1 MALQIITSTIVGP
14 GAGVDLGT
22 TDDLFLTSAGLIGS
36 TGSAG
41 VFSYSGDHSVTIA
54 GEIWAKANGIQLGTS
69 VADNNNQVVV
79 LAGGSVVS
87 ADYNGA
93 YIQGQGSRVENHGEI
108 SGLSGVGVVGDNAI
122 VLNYGHISCTGTG
135 SFDSAVEISQYSAT
149 PETAAMLI
157 NFGTIYS
164 PRIAVLGDYY
174 NNDDIVKNFGTITGD
189 IFQSGGDDRLLN
201 RGLIVGNI
209 DAGAGLDLIDNR
221 GGTIEGDVLL
231 GTENDRYVG
240 TGGTI
245 NGAVYGDAGA
255 DTFFGNQNSAEVF
268 VGGADVDTLD
278 FRLGGQ
284 VTLALDL
291 SFAQNGAA
299 LGDTYFEMENVFGS
313 DVGNDVI
320 RGNPAANA
328 LFGWGG
334 NDSLDGA
341 GGADVLRGGTGV
353 DTLTGGT
360 GDDTFRFSAL
370 TECGDLIT
378 DFAGNLGNNDR
389 FQITAAAFGG
399 GLVAGVL
406 AANQFITR
414 ADNLAQDADDRF
426 IFNTTDRTLWFDA
439 DGNGAGAAVMV
450 ADLQAGAVVT
460 AADILLI

>member
-1 MALQIITSTIVGP
+1 MTLQIASTDTIGP
-14 GAGVDLGT
+14 GYRITLTGTDSLFVKAGVLVAS
-22 TDDLFLTSAGLIGS
+22 TDGIGVLATGNYSSITVAGSIAAEEYGIRAGSPSLTS
-36 TGSAG
+36 
-41 VFSYSGDHSVTIA
+41 SGMRVSI
-54 GEIWAKANGIQLGTS
+54 LS
-69 VADNNNQVVV
+69 
-79 LAGGSVVS
+79 GGSVTSVGTS
-87 ADYNGA
+87 AVGVFGTDAYLENNGSLSGANGCLLGGDYA
-93 YIQGQGSRVENHGEI
+93 TLVNHGQI
-108 SGLSGVGVVGDNAI
+108 NASGTA
-122 VLNYGHISCTGTG
+122 TGI
-135 SFDSAVEISQYSAT
+135 AVEMYDASSIDAT
-149 PETAAMLI
+149 ATRLI
-157 NFGTIYS
+157 NFGTITS
-164 PRIAVLGDYY
+164 GDISVYGDA
-174 NNDDIVKNFGTITGD
+174 NSKDTIRNFGTIVGD
-189 IFQSGGDDRLLN
+189 IFQFDGDDLLIN
-201 RGLIVGNI
+201 RGLTVGLI
-209 DAGAGLDLIDNR
+209 DTSYQNDTVDNR
-221 GGTIEGDVLL
+221 GGTIEGDVLM
-231 GTENDRYVG
+231 GYGNDRYVG

-245 NGAVYGDAGA
+245 IGAVYGGGGA
-255 DTFFGNQNSAEVF
+255 DTFFGNENSADVF